1 MSKPRTIQKTSKFK
15 KDFKQYQTNKKVV
28 SRLNDIL
35 YCLMNRLLLS
45 EQYKNHS
52 LTGEWKGYYDCHVLP
67 NVVLIYTY
75 NDTTVSLTRIC
86 THNKLGLTENLKK
99 QHKLH
104 IKETYELK
112 ESNRPNV
119 FNSNSR
125 ETYGDLINPNSK
137 VGNVTT
143 HDYYKFEKG
152 KDAVL
157 TYMTAD
163 DYIDKCIN
171 KVFKS
176 TYAKTITN
184 AIDWDKVN
192 EYAELMKQGTKFPT
206 PYLDYVNAG
215 QEGRHRAL
223 AFKQAFGED
232 AEMPVIE
239 LYPSNPTLDEI
250 YDYCTQKWQD
260 GEQWVE
266 YVAPNFGYTTK
277 EIYDYLG
284 KEYIEPEENEEQE
297 DYIDVDIDID
307 DDDDIDIDEFN
318 EFVKDRSNGEITD
331 VYKLPA
337 DEFMKWLT
345 KFTKYYN

>member
-1 MSKPRTIQKTSKFK
+1 MCLTMSK
-15 KDFKQYQTNKKVV
+15 
-28 SRLNDIL
+28 L
-35 YCLMNRLLLS
+35 
-45 EQYKNHS
+45 S
-52 LTGEWKGYYDCHVLP
+52 LTLE
-67 NVVLIYTY
+67 
-75 NDTTVSLTRIC
+75 
-86 THNKLGLTENLKK
+86 LTENLKK
-99 QHKLH
+99 QYKLH

-112 ESNRPNV
+112 ESDRPNV
-119 FNSNSR
+119 FNNNSR
-125 ETYGDLINPNSK
+125 ETYGDLVNPNSK

-163 DYIDKCIN
+163 DYIDRCIN
-171 KVFKS
+171 NVFKS
-176 TYAKTITN
+176 TYAKTVTN
-184 AIDWDKVN
+184 AIDWNKVN

-260 GEQWVE
+260 GEQWME

-284 KEYIEPEENEEQE
+284 KEYIEQEEPKEEIEPDDLNNIDDLLDDE
-297 DYIDVDIDID
+297 DLINSDTDSLGDFFNFASQKLNRKITDID
-307 DDDDIDIDEFN
+307 DMSNTEF
-318 EFVKDRSNGEITD
+318 D
-331 VYKLPA
+331 KLV
-337 DEFMKWLT
+337 MQYSKVL
-345 KFTKYYN
+345 

>member
-1 MSKPRTIQKTSKFK
+1 MIK
-15 KDFKQYQTNKKVV
+15 
-28 SRLNDIL
+28 L
-35 YCLMNRLLLS
+35 Y
-45 EQYKNHS
+45 
-52 LTGEWKGYYDCHVLP
+52 
-67 NVVLIYTY
+67 I
-75 NDTTVSLTRIC
+75 
-86 THNKLGLTENLKK
+86 TESANP
-99 QHKLH
+99 
-104 IKETYELK
+104 
-112 ESNRPNV
+112 SNV
-119 FNSNSR
+119 FDNNSR

-152 KDAVL
+152 KDAIL
-157 TYMTAD
+157 SYMTAD

-176 TYAKTITN
+176 NYTKTVDN
-184 AIDWDKVN
+184 AVDWDKVD
-192 EYAELMKQGTKFPT
+192 EYTELMKQGTKFPT

-250 YDYCTQKWQD
+250 YDYCTQKWRD
-260 GEQWVE
+260 GEQWLE

-284 KEYIEPEENEEQE
+284 KEYIEPVEDEEDEE
-297 DYIDVDIDID
+297 DIDVDFEISDEDILD
-307 DDDDIDIDEFN
+307 DEYEMEAFE
-318 EFVKDRSNGEITD
+318 EFVKEQSDGEITD
-331 VYKLPA
+331 VYSLPA
-337 DEFMKWLT
+337 DEFMKWMD
-345 KFTKYYN
+345 KFTRYYS

>member
-1 MSKPRTIQKTSKFK
+1 
-15 KDFKQYQTNKKVV
+15 
-28 SRLNDIL
+28 
-35 YCLMNRLLLS
+35 
-45 EQYKNHS
+45 
-52 LTGEWKGYYDCHVLP
+52 
-67 NVVLIYTY
+67 
-75 NDTTVSLTRIC
+75 
-86 THNKLGLTENLKK
+86 
-99 QHKLH
+99 
-104 IKETYELK
+104 
-112 ESNRPNV
+112 
-119 FNSNSR
+119 
-125 ETYGDLINPNSK
+125 
-137 VGNVTT
+137 
-143 HDYYKFEKG
+143 
-152 KDAVL
+152 
-157 TYMTAD
+157 MTAD

-206 PYLDYVNAG
+206 PYLDYVNAE

-260 GEQWVE
+260 GEQWME

-284 KEYIEPEENEEQE
+284 KEYIEPEEDTESVEDEFFLSDTEEPE
-297 DYIDVDIDID
+297 DDIDVDD
-307 DDDDIDIDEFN
+307 FN
-318 EFVKDRSNGEITD
+318 EFVRDKSGGKITD